1 MTHNQIAYW
10 NYVESQRA
18 NKAKEFETA
27 RSNRAQ
33 EALLARQHDETYRHN
48 VANEQETFRHNVAG
62 ENVSLANQRETLR
75 HNLAGEAL
83 TSQVNSEIRRHNL
96 AGEVLTS
103 QANREIS
110 RSNRAQE
117 SIKWAQQNL
126 ATNQYFEQQHMN
138 AFNKAIAQQEANAK
152 TLTAETGHTQARIKY
167 LDVLRQMRADDYNV
181 LNGAINNLNS
191 LFKFNRMSAKG
202 GK

>member
-33 EALLARQHDETYRHN
+33 EALLAQQQGETYRHN
-48 VANEQETFRHNVAG
+48 LANERETYRHNVAG
-62 ENVSLANQRETLR
+62 ENVSLASQRETLR

-83 TSQVNSEIRRHNL
+83 TSQANSE
-96 AGEVLTS
+96 T
-103 QANREIS
+103 Q
-110 RSNRAQE
+110 RSNRARE
-117 SIKWAQQNL
+117 SIQQAGQNL
-126 ATNQYFEQQHMN
+126 ATNQFFEQQHMN

-167 LDVLRQMRADDYNV
+167 LDVLRQMRADDYNI

-191 LFKFNRMSAKG
+191 LFKFSMSGKG

>member
-33 EALLARQHDETYRHN
+33 EALLARQQSETNRHN
-48 VANEQETFRHNVAG
+48 LANERETFRHNVAG
-62 ENVSLANQRETLR
+62 EKVSLASQQESLR

-83 TSQVNSEIRRHNL
+83 TSQANSEIR
-96 AGEVLTS
+96 
-103 QANREIS
+103 

-117 SIKWAQQNL
+117 SIKWAGQNL
-126 ATNQYFEQQHMN
+126 ATNQFFEQQHMN

-152 TLTAETGHTQARIKY
+152 TLTAETGRTQTQVKY
-167 LDVLRQMRADDYNV
+167 LDVLRQMRADDYNI

-191 LFKFNRMSAKG
+191 LFKINSMSGKG